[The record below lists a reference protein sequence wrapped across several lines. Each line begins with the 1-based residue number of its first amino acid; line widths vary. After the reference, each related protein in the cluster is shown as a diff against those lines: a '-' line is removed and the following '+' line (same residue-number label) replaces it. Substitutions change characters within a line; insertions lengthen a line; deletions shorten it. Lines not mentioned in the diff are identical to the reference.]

1 MLMASFAV
9 SFLGVETVQ
18 AKIEAKL
25 ASGGASALCV
35 SKVTHKGKLLEEGK
49 AISNYGVT
57 DADMFVFVLT
67 RR

>member
-49 AISNYGVT
+49 AIG
-57 DADMFVFVLT
+57 D
-67 RR
+67 